1 MTGFARSAGQMD
13 DIGWQWE
20 VKSVNGRGLDLRV
33 RLAPGTE
40 GLEVATRAALA
51 EKFSRGSFSVNLST
65 VRSASAGRFLLN
77 RDLLDQLVGVMA
89 DVKKRIPDAAAPQID
104 GLLRVKGV
112 LEEVEPADSEEAKA
126 AREKAMLKSLAEV
139 LAAVAKAR
147 AEEGAKLA
155 AVLEGHVAKIEALAK
170 QAASIAGA
178 QPAAIKARL
187 VAKLKDLLG
196 EAGLSEERL
205 IQEAALLAAKADVR
219 EELDR
224 LTAHVSQARELLAA
238 KEPVGRRLDFLSQ
251 EFNREA
257 NTLCSKAED
266 LELTRVGLELKAT
279 IEQFREQVQNVE

>member
-1 MTGFARSAGQMD
+1 MTGFARAAGQMD

-20 VKSVNGRGLDLRV
+20 VKSVNGRGLDLRI
-33 RLAPGTE
+33 RLAPGAE

-51 EKFSRGSFSVNLST
+51 EKFSRGSFSVNLAVT
-65 VRSASAGRFLLN
+65 RAASAGRFLLN
-77 RDLLDQLVGVMA
+77 RDLLDQLVSVMA
-89 DVKKRIPDAAAPQID
+89 DVKARIPDAAAPQID

-112 LEEVEPADSEEAKA
+112 LEEIEPAESDEARA
-126 AREKAMLKSLAEV
+126 ARDKAMLKSLAEA
-139 LAAVAKAR
+139 LIAVTAAR
-147 AEEGAKLA
+147 AAEGDKLA
-155 AVLEGHVAKIEALAK
+155 GVLEGHVAKIAALAQ
-170 QAASIAGA
+170 QAAAIAGA
-178 QPAAIKARL
+178 QPEAIKARL
-187 VAKLKDLLG
+187 VAKLTDLLG
-196 EAGLSEERL
+196 GSGIAEDRL

-224 LTAHVSQARELLAA
+224 LTAHVAQARELLAA

>member
-1 MTGFARSAGQMD
+1 MTGFARAAGQMD

-20 VKSVNGRGLDLRV
+20 IKSVNGRGLDLRI
-33 RLAPGTE
+33 RLAPGSE
-40 GLEVATRAALA
+40 SLEVATRAALA
-51 EKFSRGSFSVNLST
+51 EKFSRGSFSVNLT
-65 VRSASAGRFLLN
+65 VTRSGSAGRFVLN
-77 RDLLDQLVGVMA
+77 RELLDQLVSVMA
-89 DVKKRIPDAAAPQID
+89 EVKARVPDAAPPQID

-112 LEEVEPADSEEAKA
+112 LEEVEANDSEEAKA
-126 AREKAMLKSLAEV
+126 ARDKAMLKSLAEA
-139 LAAVAKAR
+139 LAAIAAAR
-147 AEEGAKLA
+147 AAEGAKLA
-155 AVLEGHVAKIEALAK
+155 AVLEAHVGKIATLAA
-170 QAASIAGA
+170 QAAGIAGA
-178 QPAAIKARL
+178 QPNAIRDRL
-187 VAKLKDLLG
+187 QAKLKDLLG
-196 EAGLSEERL
+196 GGSIAEDRL

-224 LTAHVSQARELLAA
+224 LNAHVAQARELMAA

>member
-1 MTGFARSAGQMD
+1 MD

-20 VKSVNGRGLDLRV
+20 VKSVNGRGLDLRI
-33 RLAPGTE
+33 RLAPGAE
-40 GLEVATRAALA
+40 SLEVATRAALA

-65 VRSASAGRFLLN
+65 TRAASAGRFLLN

-89 DVKKRIPDAAAPQID
+89 DVKARIPDAAAPQID

-126 AREKAMLKSLAEV
+126 ARDKAMLKSLAEA

-155 AVLEGHVAKIEALAK
+155 AVLEGHVAKIATLAA
-170 QAASIAGA
+170 QAASVAGA

-196 EAGLSEERL
+196 GAGLAEDRL

-224 LTAHVSQARELLAA
+224 LQAHVAQARELLAA

-266 LELTRVGLELKAT
+266 LELTRIGLELKAT

>member
-1 MTGFARSAGQMD
+1 MTGFARAAGQMD

-20 VKSVNGRGLDLRV
+20 VKSVNGRGLDLRI

-40 GLEVATRAALA
+40 SLEVATRAALA
-51 EKFSRGSFSVNLST
+51 EKFSRGSFSVNLAVT
-65 VRSASAGRFLLN
+65 RSASAGRFLLN

-89 DVKKRIPDAAAPQID
+89 DVKARIPDAAAPQID

-112 LEEVEPADSEEAKA
+112 LEEVEPAESEEAKA
-126 AREKAMLKSLAEV
+126 ARDKAMLKSLAEA
-139 LAAVAKAR
+139 LTAVAAAR
-147 AEEGAKLA
+147 AAEGDKLA
-155 AVLEGHVAKIEALAK
+155 GVLEGHIAKIAALAT
-170 QAASIAGA
+170 QAAGIAGA

-187 VAKLKDLLG
+187 AAKLKDLLG
-196 EAGLSEERL
+196 GAGLSEDRL
-205 IQEAALLAAKADVR
+205 IQEVALLAAKADVR